1 MERVAVS
8 GRVVVVSLLT
18 VTFAVAAPAA
28 AQRVRG
34 TARDSVTGQPVSG
47 VVAWVSDS
55 AGKFLARSI
64 GDDSGTFA
72 VMRLAGSARLRIM
85 RIGYRPR
92 EIALHEG
99 AGDTTVDVP
108 LAALTP
114 LLETVE
120 ATSRRVCPG
129 EKGTGRALELWEQ
142 ARTALLA
149 SVVAREA
156 SAPTVRL
163 LSFTRT
169 LEPLKLHVLRQ
180 QLTRREVVVD
190 KSYVAARPAWQ
201 FAADGYMQEHR
212 GGDRTFYAPDD
223 EVLLDPSFAE
233 VHCLRVV
240 AGTAEHAGEAGISFE
255 PVRTGGRDTLVDVAG
270 VLWMGGS
277 PPQLR
282 SLEFHY
288 TDLEPAAKGSGGEL
302 IFRVMPNG
310 APMIERWHIRSALL
324 RAEEN
329 LHPSRVYHRPPD
341 RPDRRDVTLTGY
353 SEVGGAIASATWPDG
368 RKWAA
373 PLPRIS
379 GRVALADGSAAG
391 AARVWLEDTSDSTT
405 TAADGSFSFP
415 PVMPGRYFVL
425 AADTTLAKIGLT
437 RGWGGTVVG
446 PGDSASVDVYYFG
459 MSELIKGQCKDQ
471 SIPAGTGVMFGRL
484 KDLGG
489 SPLSEGRV
497 AATWSDDGSGNGR
510 SKPDRVE
517 NADEEG
523 RFAICGAPLDRPV
536 RLRAQ
541 RDDVQADADV
551 KMKGDVTALVLVL
564 RPQSAHG
571 GLPRR

>member
-1 MERVAVS
+1 MV
-8 GRVVVVSLLT
+8 GRGRVVSLLI
-18 VTFAVAAPAA
+18 VTCALAVAAAPAA

-64 GDDSGTFA
+64 GDDAGAFA
-72 VMRLAGSARLRIM
+72 VMRLPGSARLRIM

-92 EIALHEG
+92 EIALHDLP
-99 AGDTTVDVP
+99 GDSTLDVT
-108 LAALTP
+108 LAALPP

-129 EKGTGRALELWEQ
+129 EKGTSRALELWEQ

-149 SVVAREA
+149 GVVAREA
-156 SAPTVRL
+156 GAPTVRL
-163 LSFTRT
+163 LSFTRS
-169 LEPLKLHVLRQ
+169 LEPAKLHVLRQ
-180 QLTRREVVVD
+180 QLARREVVAD
-190 KSYVAARPAWQ
+190 KSYVAARPAWA
-201 FAADGYMQEHR
+201 FAADGYMQER
-212 GGDRTFYAPDD
+212 RGDRTFYAPDD

-288 TDLEPAAKGSGGEL
+288 TGLEPAAAGSGGEL

-310 APMIERWHIRSALL
+310 APMIERWRIRSALL

-329 LHPSRVYHRPPD
+329 LHPGRVYHRPPD
-341 RPDRRDVTLTGY
+341 RPERRDVTLTGY

-368 RKWAA
+368 RKWEATLA
-373 PLPRIS
+373 QIS
-379 GRVALADGSAAG
+379 GRVTLANGQPAS

-405 TAADGSFSFP
+405 TADDGSFSFP
-415 PVMPGRYFVL
+415 PVLPGRYFVL
-425 AADTTLAKIGLT
+425 AADSTLAKIGIT
-437 RGWGGTVVG
+437 RGWGGTIVG
-446 PGDSASVDVYYFG
+446 PGDNASVDVYYFG

-471 SIPAGTGVMFGRL
+471 SIPVGTGVMFGRL
-484 KDLGG
+484 KDEGG
-489 SPLSEGRV
+489 SPLSEGRI
-497 AATWSDDGSGNGR
+497 AATWSDDGSGNGGG
-510 SKPDRVE
+510 KPDRVQ
-517 NADEEG
+517 NADEQG

-536 RLRAQ
+536 RLRAN

-564 RPQSAHG
+564 RPQSAHAAM
-571 GLPRR
+571 PHR

>member
-1 MERVAVS
+1 MERVAVV
-8 GRVVVVSLLT
+8 GRGIVVSLLM

-47 VVAWVSDS
+47 VVAWVNDS

-64 GDDSGTFA
+64 GDDAGTFA
-72 VMRLAGSARLRIM
+72 VVRLPGSARLRLM

-99 AGDTTVDVP
+99 LGDTTVNAS
-108 LAALTP
+108 LASLPP

-149 SVVAREA
+149 GVVAREA

-163 LSFTRT
+163 LSFNRS
-169 LEPLKLHVLRQ
+169 LEPVNQHVIRQ
-180 QLTRREVVVD
+180 QLTRRVVVVD
-190 KSYVAARPAWQ
+190 KSYVAARPAWA
-201 FAADGYMQEHR
+201 FAADGYMQEHS
-212 GGDRTFYAPDD
+212 GDRTFYAPDD
-223 EVLLDPSFAE
+223 EVLLDPSFAG

-240 AGTAEHAGEAGISFE
+240 AGMAEHAGEAGISFE

-288 TDLEPAAKGSGGEL
+288 TGLEPAAKGSGGEL

-310 APMIERWHIRSALL
+310 APMIERWRIRSALL
-324 RAEEN
+324 RADET
-329 LHPSRVYHRPPD
+329 LHPSAVYRRPPD
-341 RPDRRDVTLTGY
+341 RPERHDVTLTGY
-353 SEVGGAIASATWPDG
+353 SEVGGAVASATWPDG
-368 RKWAA
+368 KKWKA

-379 GRVALADGSAAG
+379 GRVTLANGQPAD

-425 AADTTLAKIGLT
+425 AADTTLAKIGII
-437 RGWGGTVVG
+437 RGWGGAIVG
-446 PGDSASVDVYYFG
+446 PGDSASVDVYYSG
-459 MSELIKGQCKDQ
+459 MSELIKGECKDQ
-471 SIPAGTGVMFGRL
+471 SIPDGTGVMFGRL
-484 KDLGG
+484 KDEDG
-489 SPLSEGRV
+489 SPLSDGRV
-497 AATWSDDGSGNGR
+497 AATWSNDAPGNGR
-510 SKPDRVE
+510 SKPDRVQ

-536 RLRAQ
+536 RLRAK
-541 RDDVQADADV
+541 RDDVQVDANV
-551 KMKGDVTALVLVL
+551 KMSGNVTALVLVL
-564 RPQSAHG
+564 RPQNTHA

>member
-1 MERVAVS
+1 VA
-8 GRVVVVSLLT
+8 GRRRFVSLLM
-18 VTFAVAAPAA
+18 VAFSVAVPAA

-34 TARDSVTGQPVSG
+34 IARDSATGQPVSG

-64 GDDSGTFA
+64 GDDAGAFA
-72 VMRLAGSARLRIM
+72 VMRLPGSVRLRIM

-92 EIALHEG
+92 EIALDDGHR
-99 AGDTTVDVP
+99 DTTVDVP
-108 LAALTP
+108 LAALPP

-129 EKGTGRALELWEQ
+129 EKGTGHALELWEQ

-156 SAPTVRL
+156 SAPTVQL
-163 LSFTRT
+163 LSFTRS
-169 LEPLKLHVLRQ
+169 LEPVKQHVIRQ
-180 QLTRREVVVD
+180 QLTRRELVVD
-190 KSYVAARPAWQ
+190 KSYVAARPAWA
-201 FAADGYMQEHR
+201 FASDGYMQEHR
-212 GGDRTFYAPDD
+212 GDRTFYAPDD

-240 AGTAEHAGEAGISFE
+240 AGPAEHAGEAGISFE

-288 TDLEPAAKGSGGEL
+288 TGLEPAAKGSGGEL
-302 IFRVMPNG
+302 VFRVMPNG
-310 APMIERWHIRSALL
+310 APMIERWRIRSALL
-324 RAEEN
+324 RADEN
-329 LHPSRVYHRPPD
+329 PHPSRVYHRPPD
-341 RPDRRDVTLTGY
+341 RQDRQDVSLTGY
-353 SEVGGAIASATWPDG
+353 SEVGGAIASAAWPDG
-368 RKWAA
+368 RNWEAS
-373 PLPRIS
+373 LSRIS
-379 GRVALADGSAAG
+379 GRVALANGQPAG

-415 PVMPGRYFVL
+415 RVMPGRYFVL
-425 AADTTLAKIGLT
+425 AADTTLAKIGLI
-437 RGWGGTVVG
+437 RGWGGTIVS
-446 PGDSASVDVYYFG
+446 PGDDASVNVYYFG

-471 SIPAGTGVMFGRL
+471 LIPVGTGVMFGRL
-484 KDLGG
+484 KDEGG
-489 SPLSEGRV
+489 TPLSEGRI
-497 AATWSDDGSGNGR
+497 AATWSDDGSGNGG

-517 NADEEG
+517 NADDEG

-536 RLRAQ
+536 RLRAK

-564 RPQSAHG
+564 RPQSARG
-571 GLPRR
+571 ALPRR